1 MLTKSAADIRFQLSE
16 CSVLGVAPSLVSP
29 QYAGTRPIA
38 WNRGCTLNRMFS
50 APKFRSIFQVSTRSM
65 VQSILGT
72 HSHSCLLV
80 TVTCESGPGP
90 ACDGLGQSVTRQ
102 SRDSSL
108 DGRGA
113 LHITTRRHCLT
124 SSDRTR
130 LCAAGPAGPR
140 LDGQPARLWGPAGPS
155 RRPWQARSQARGVV
169 LRVTEH

>member
-124 SSDRTR
+124 SSYRTR
-130 LCAAGPAGPR
+130 LCAGGRRGAWTADRIRRTAPSPAGDMR
-140 LDGQPARLWGPAGPS
+140 C
-155 RRPWQARSQARGVV
+155 ARGGCGIVQICAC
-169 LRVTEH
+169 